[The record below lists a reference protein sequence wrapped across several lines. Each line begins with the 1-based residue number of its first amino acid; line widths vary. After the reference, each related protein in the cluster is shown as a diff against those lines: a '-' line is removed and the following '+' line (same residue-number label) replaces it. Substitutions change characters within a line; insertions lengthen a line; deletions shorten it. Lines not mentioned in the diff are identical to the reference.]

1 MQSRSHFRRSKTR
14 LGVQSC
20 FKASGG
26 RRTRP
31 RHVHQDAARDTV
43 HDAPRTCAV
52 AGGRPADRNSG
63 RAGHGRRRS
72 LLRLHHPDRHA
83 EGAAGES
90 LEQARVRVGVRVRD
104 RVRTG

>member
-63 RAGHGRRRS
+63 RAGHGRR
-72 LLRLHHPDRHA
+72 HA